1 MSAKTHVCDMGVSGE
16 VKKSVEISKK
26 RVMKKVTVLL
36 FHDELC
42 QVFNALMT
50 ALSLLRS
57 GAEVTIFFGSRGINV
72 VHKEKIKEL
81 KCLPD
86 QPEELQ
92 EAVMA
97 KMEEMLLPLPEDMLF
112 MLHAEGATLLACPL
126 NKDIFEFEKE
136 DFIEGVEIA
145 NPATFY
151 TEEVM
156 KSDFVL
162 SF

>member
-1 MSAKTHVCDMGVSGE
+1 MVNNGE
-16 VKKSVEISKK
+16 GKHQEEVNVPKKNTT
-26 RVMKKVTVLL
+26 KKVTVLL

-57 GAEVTIFFGSRGINV
+57 GAEVTVFFGSRGINV

-81 KCLPD
+81 RCLPD
-86 QPEELQ
+86 QPEEIQ
-92 EAVMA
+92 KAVMA
-97 KMEEMLLPLPEDMLF
+97 KMEEMLLPTPEDMLF
-112 MLHAEGATLLACPL
+112 MLYAEGASLLACPL

-136 DFIEGVEIA
+136 DFLEGVEIA